1 MAISSKTAAALIGGG
16 TQAKGKT
23 MKIKVL
29 RNFLIAGEVQKTGQ
43 VIDVPNALGQELIF
57 ANKAEKA
64 AEGKAK
70 AEKSITKEQ
79 DDEPV

>member
-1 MAISSKTAAALIGGG
+1 
-16 TQAKGKT
+16 
-23 MKIKVL
+23 MKVKVL
-29 RNFLIAGEVQKTGQ
+29 RNFLIAGEVQKEGK

-70 AEKSITKEQ
+70 AEKAAEGKAKAEKAAEGKAKAEKAATTEEKE
-79 DDEPV
+79 